1 MDVLRQLFGPGDFMP
16 HGYCYLW
23 NPGLVWL
30 NVISDSL
37 IAVAYFNIPVG
48 LLWVVRKRRDLP
60 FGFVFC
66 AFGDVHRCLRRD
78 PRTLGLLESVIGS
91 NIEIKPNLTTD
102 LALVHADPT
111 QIEQVIMNLCIN
123 ARDAP
128 CPKVA
133 GWRSKRAKVFG
144 PN

>member
-1 MDVLRQLFGPGDFMP
+1 MP

-102 LALVHADPT
+102 LALVRADPT